1 MIQSEYT
8 KLFLKNSTHKTLTI
22 TFEDGTRLSNHELHQ
37 ENFSL
42 EEAIC
47 SENQLTFGA
56 CEASCLKFRGSNIVG
71 TKKGQWLIA
80 ETKID
85 GTKSN
90 FKFGK
95 YKVNSDKPTA
105 DRNWRDFIAYDAMYD
120 IINEDM
126 TDWMKKVRFP
136 LTCNEFAI
144 EFLAHFNL
152 NCTGATLINGDV
164 LMYYTLDDDE
174 KVTGKDIINALCE
187 FNGCFGKINRNGDFE
202 FKYLNEN
209 KTALY
214 PANDL
219 YPKEDLFPKIAK
231 GVFPDDYLYP
241 NESLFP
247 SDPTAINLSAYYK
260 SCQYEDYICQKI
272 TMLHLTDDEGLDL
285 DIGDYGTNVYTI
297 SNNIFVRG
305 YTEEELIKIFTPVL
319 EQMAK
324 VEYRVVSI
332 ELKGNPCVETGDL
345 IRLNTKK
352 EILYAF
358 VMERKLEGIQALK
371 DSFTAKGE
379 EYYSQGLNSVQASIN
394 HAVRRVINR
403 TQKEL
408 TAYDKAVQ
416 ELSTLMMQAMGL
428 FKSVEKLED
437 GSRIYYLHNSPSLAN
452 SKVQWKITAGAF
464 AVSSDYGK
472 TWNAGLTADG
482 KATVNA
488 LSAIGISFDWASG
501 GTLTLG
507 GNGNVNGRCEVHNA
521 KGEVIITLDEKGI
534 TLATG
539 TTISWSNITGT
550 PTIYDKDGIVKI
562 TKDTINAAYINALN
576 ITAKNV
582 AADALNGKTI
592 IGATIQ
598 NAKDNPTFKVD
609 SSGHMVAKYGTFG
622 GFSTT
627 GGNISSSGSSLV
639 ANVVSGS
646 SYAYGGGSYLYGSK
660 VQGNDATMQLVSS
673 SGNGLRVSES
683 DVIPVGYTTLGS
695 SDSGWSQVYADYLWA
710 GYKGLQIGAGGN
722 CVIEGSLNV
731 EGEKNRVIKTE
742 HYGKRKLYAYET
754 PTPYFADI
762 GEGVTDENGICIVA
776 IDDIFRETID
786 SKIKYQVFIQPYG
799 KGNIYVESREEHYFV
814 VKGDSDVSFAWEVKA
829 VQIDGTIKRLDTYEG
844 IQIGIESMDIL
855 LDYSDR
861 LNDHVDELVED
872 KMIKDLMDNST
883 YSETIID
890 DMFNDLMEA
899 E

>member
-1 MIQSEYT
+1 MIQSEYS
-8 KLFLKNSTHKTLTI
+8 KLFFKNSTHKTLTI
-22 TFEDGTRLSNHELHQ
+22 TFEDGTTLSNHELHQ
-37 ENFSL
+37 ENFTL

-47 SENQLTFGA
+47 SESQLTFGA

-85 GTKSN
+85 GTKSS

-144 EFLAHFNL
+144 KFLAHFNL

-164 LMYYTLDDDE
+164 LLYYTLDDDE

-187 FNGCFGKINRNGDFE
+187 FNGCFGKINRDGDFE

-209 KTALY
+209 KKALY

-358 VMERKLEGIQALK
+358 VMERKLEGIQTLK
-371 DSFTAKGE
+371 DSFAAKGE

-394 HAVRRVINR
+394 HAVRRVIKR

-437 GSRIYYLHNSPSLAN
+437 GSSIYYLHNSPSLAN

-464 AVSSDYGK
+464 AVSTDYGK

-507 GNGNVNGRCEVHNA
+507 GNGNVNGRCEVRNA

-550 PTIYDKDGIVKI
+550 PTIYNKSQITQI
-562 TKDTINAAYINALN
+562 TKDTITAAYINALN

-609 SSGHMVAKYGTFG
+609 SQGHMTASYGSFG

-627 GGNISSSGSSLV
+627 GGNVNSSSSNIG
-639 ANVVSGS
+639 AYGVSGS
-646 SYAYGGGSYLYGSK
+646 SYAYGGGSTLYGSK
-660 VQGNDATMQLVSS
+660 VTGGAATMQLVSS
-673 SGNGLRVSES
+673 DGHGLKVSSS
-683 DVIPVGYTTLGS
+683 DIVPVGYPTLGS
-695 SDSGWSQVYADYLWA
+695 YSTKWSQVYGDYLWA
-710 GYKGLQIGAGGN
+710 GSKGLQVSDGGS
-722 CVIEGSLNV
+722 CDIEGNLSV
-731 EGEKNRVIKTE
+731 SGEKNRIIHTKT
-742 HYGKRKLYAYET
+742 YGKRKLYAYEAA
-754 PTPYFADI
+754 TPYFGDI
-762 GEGVTDENGICIVA
+762 GEGVTDDNGICIVYV
-776 IDDIFRETID
+776 DDIFGETID
-786 SKIKYQVFIQPYG
+786 SNIKYQVFVQPYG
-799 KGNIYVESREEHYFV
+799 DRHIYVDSREDNYFV
-814 VKGDSDVSFAWEVKA
+814 VKGEPCTSFAWEIKA
-829 VQIDGTIKRLDTYEG
+829 VQIDGNLHRTETFDKNTVEIDSMSILMEYVDTA
-844 IQIGIESMDIL
+844 
-855 LDYSDR
+855 
-861 LNDHVDELVED
+861 NDHTEEMIEDEMVKGLVND
-872 KMIKDLMDNST
+872 FSYIDTL
-883 YSETIID
+883 ID
-890 DMFNDLMEA
+890 DMLNNLMED
-899 E
+899 